1 MTDVPFGFGPHSED
15 DEPGRPG
22 SGGPGDLS
30 GLGLPGF
37 GLPGMPGAGG
47 IPDDLAGKMPL
58 FAALQQLLS
67 AQSGPVNW
75 DLARQMA
82 VSALA
87 TGHRAPSPVERSQV
101 TEAVRLA
108 DLWLD
113 PVTPLPS
120 GVTAVEAWSRVEWVE
135 RTLPAWSGALRP
147 GRVPGGRR
155 DGRDRAGR
163 GGRPGR
169 PAARDGRPA
178 RRADVRRAGRPG
190 AGQAGRRG
198 AVQHGRRPAARARPG
213 PRRCCRTTWPRSA
226 PGLERPADEVRLFLA
241 LREAAYH
248 RLFGHVPWLRQRLF
262 DAVDAYARGIKV
274 DKDAIERAMSEVDP
288 QDPESMQRALQGG
301 MFEPSV
307 TPDQQAALARL
318 ETAARAGRGLG
329 RRRGR
334 DRRRRPAAR
343 RRRAARDAAPAAG
356 DRRAGRADL
365 RHPGRAGAAAAP
377 AARGGDA
384 VADAARAARRST
396 VATRSGSTP
405 TCCPAPTTWTTRRAS
420 SARRG
425 RRRRAA
431 ALTGRRRCHD
441 CRHGRAAGARPVVTA
456 ERRTWRRADAD

>member
-1 MTDVPFGFGPHSED
+1 VTDVPFGFGPHRED
-15 DEPGRPG
+15 DEPGRG
-22 SGGPGDLS
+22 SDGPEDLA

-47 IPDDLAGKMPL
+47 IPEDLAGKVPL

-113 PVTPLPS
+113 PATPLPS

-135 RTLPAWSGALRP
+135 RTLPAWSALCDPVASRVVGAMSEM
-147 GRVPGGRR
+147 VPDEAAAQAGPLLGMVGQVGGLMF
-155 DGRDRAGR
+155 
-163 GGRPGR
+163 
-169 PAARDGRPA
+169 
-178 RRADVRRAGRPG
+178 G
-190 AGQAGRRG
+190 AQVGQALAKLAGEVLSSTDVGLPLGPAGVAALLPDNVAAFG
-198 AVQHGRRPAARARPG
+198 A
-213 PRRCCRTTWPRSA
+213 
-226 PGLERPADEVRLFLA
+226 GLERPADEVRLFLA

-274 DKDAIERAMSEVDP
+274 DKDAIERAMAEVDP

-307 TPDQQAALARL
+307 TPEQQTALARL
-318 ETAARAGRGLG
+318 ETLLALVEGWVDDVVATTAEGRLPGADAL
-329 RRRGR
+329 RETL
-334 DRRRRPAAR
+334 R
-343 RRRAARDAAPAAG
+343 RRRATGGPAEQIFATLVGLELRPRRLREAATLWRTLRERRGIEGRDEVWKHPDLLPGGDDLDDPEGFVRRGDAG
-356 DRRAGRADL
+356 DDDQLPR
-365 RHPGRAGAAAAP
+365 
-377 AARGGDA
+377 
-384 VADAARAARRST
+384 
-396 VATRSGSTP
+396 
-405 TCCPAPTTWTTRRAS
+405 
-420 SARRG
+420 
-425 RRRRAA
+425 
-431 ALTGRRRCHD
+431 
-441 CRHGRAAGARPVVTA
+441 
-456 ERRTWRRADAD
+456 